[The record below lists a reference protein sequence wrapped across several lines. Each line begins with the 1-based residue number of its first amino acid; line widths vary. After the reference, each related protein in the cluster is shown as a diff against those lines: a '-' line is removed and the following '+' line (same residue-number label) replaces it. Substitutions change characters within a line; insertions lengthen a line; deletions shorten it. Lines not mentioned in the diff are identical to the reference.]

1 MRRACH
7 GKIFSSL
14 CGEHDQRMKK
24 RKADA
29 HNWIFSHAKL
39 VGQSSKKDA
48 LCAACVTNIWKDGG
62 SGFSANHMLTGLV

>member
-1 MRRACH
+1 
-7 GKIFSSL
+7 
-14 CGEHDQRMKK
+14 MKK